1 MTDYEKELKALY
13 ETRSNLAL
21 ELYNVETE
29 IRKLNVKRLMEQ
41 YEIVGGELV
50 EINGKR
56 YLMASFEVIWR
67 ENQYYNT
74 VFLKA
79 YALKKDGTPSKAV
92 TTIYSSKERIKRV

>member
-41 YEIVGGELV
+41 YEIVGGVAIYTVTVESSHTTPIAKLV
-50 EINGKR
+50 KR
-56 YLMASFEVIWR
+56 TRLPSEAEH
-67 ENQYYNT
+67 
-74 VFLKA
+74 VFNLWQTGLHNA
-79 YALKKDGTPSKAV
+79 CGAFV
-92 TTIYSSKERIKRV
+92 

>member
-1 MTDYEKELKALY
+1 MTDYEKQLKALY

-50 EINGKR
+50 EVHGKR
-56 YLMASFEVIWR
+56 YLMASFEVMWR
-67 ENQYYNT
+67 ENQYYNN

-79 YALKKDGTPSKAV
+79 YALKKDGTPAKAV